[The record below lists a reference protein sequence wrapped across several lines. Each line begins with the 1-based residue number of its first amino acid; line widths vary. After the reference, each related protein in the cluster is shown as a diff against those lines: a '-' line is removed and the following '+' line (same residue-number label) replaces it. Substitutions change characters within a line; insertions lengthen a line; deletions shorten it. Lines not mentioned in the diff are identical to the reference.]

1 VDVARTEAA
10 DAELT
15 RMIERRARNG
25 EVDPDEREKLWKAS
39 VARHNARRRTENCQ
53 AWASFHE
60 RQAERFR
67 RTMEPLIA
75 FHKARAATLLE
86 GEGDVP
92 AA

>member
-1 VDVARTEAA
+1 MDIAHGEQVRK
-10 DAELT
+10 ELDSL
-15 RMIERRARNG
+15 IERRSRKG

-39 VARHNARRRTENCQ
+39 VARHNPRRRTENCQ